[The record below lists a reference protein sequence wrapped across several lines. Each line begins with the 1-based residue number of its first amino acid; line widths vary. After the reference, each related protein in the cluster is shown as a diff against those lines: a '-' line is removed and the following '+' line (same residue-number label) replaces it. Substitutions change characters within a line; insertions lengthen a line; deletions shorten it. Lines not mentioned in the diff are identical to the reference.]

1 MGHNTGVCEI
11 KSFGPFLLFLL
22 VLQEEREIIFSCRAR
37 RRGEN
42 GGIFIIFIFSF
53 FFRSFT
59 CDCDRKRVTSQSREF
74 CNSVGDFF
82 LNSIERVRCVWNAG

>member
-22 VLQEEREIIFSCRAR
+22 VLQEEREIIFSVRAR

-53 FFRSFT
+53 FFGLLH
-59 CDCDRKRVTSQSREF
+59 VTAIESESPVSRESF
-74 CNSVGDFF
+74 VILSEIFF
-82 LNSIERVRCVWNAG
+82 